1 MSIFAVQASI
11 QQDVHNL
18 LPFFK
23 RSALSDVRHSTMK
36 VHISIILIATT
47 AISTSY
53 AQDDFVQSGSYGI
66 RYCGTGPGSRA
77 ATLQDILPNFLS
89 KLRLVQADAQKGNES
104 KAFRAFFK
112 SQSNAPHVQGVFQR
126 MANGRPAIIP
136 SEGRN
141 IGHVRFENPNLVCL
155 HPTMPDYEA
164 LRQQCGSTSIATTK
178 QNRALVLLCQP
189 YWGLDEEPEG
199 IDCPVVRRNVFTQ
212 NNDNRMMRNQFAAF
226 VHEMAHAYAV
236 SWIPTEAKGIMDCVA
251 LSAGASVKNVQNFAL
266 YAASEFIHLI
276 TPCFLHS
283 CLLFIHLFCLFIC
296 SVVIVVVVVVV
307 VVVLMRICRSG
318 CGRLHQIS

>member
-1 MSIFAVQASI
+1 MFRACRQDYWLNYARTSSLSTFGVQAPI
-11 QQDVHNL
+11 QQGVYNL
-18 LPFFK
+18 LTFYK
-23 RSALSDVRHSTMK
+23 HIALTDVRHSAMK
-36 VHISIILIATT
+36 VHFSIILVATI

-77 ATLQDILPNFLS
+77 ETLQDLLPKFAS

-104 KAFRAFFK
+104 KAFHAFFK
-112 SQSNAPHVQGVFQR
+112 SQSNAPYVQGVFKQ
-126 MANGRPAIIP
+126 MANGRPAMVP

-212 NNDNRMMRNQFAAF
+212 NHDNRIMRNQFAVF

-251 LSAGASVKNVQNFAL
+251 LSAGASVKNLQNFAL
-266 YAASEFIHLI
+266 YAAMVVAGCNRY
-276 TPCFLHS
+276 PDPD
-283 CLLFIHLFCLFIC
+283 LLRGAH
-296 SVVIVVVVVVV
+296 
-307 VVVLMRICRSG
+307 G
-318 CGRLHQIS
+318 K